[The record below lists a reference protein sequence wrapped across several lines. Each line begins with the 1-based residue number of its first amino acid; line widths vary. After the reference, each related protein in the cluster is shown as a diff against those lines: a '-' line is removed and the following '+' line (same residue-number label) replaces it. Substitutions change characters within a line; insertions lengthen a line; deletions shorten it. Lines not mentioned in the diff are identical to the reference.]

1 MISFKY
7 FDHTTRVKFGNAEMV
22 ISDAESEVRDG
33 LKSIAEG
40 LDEAVAEHGDEICQQ
55 IMAQDSLVDL
65 LHRAIQVRNLRD
77 ALQERD
83 LSTEENTI
91 LLSLQKCPVKWVQ
104 NEAKAALHEASIP
117 LAVDNHRADLK
128 QAPAVVVPGEGQE
141 IVATR
146 ELKAYR
152 AWENDARTEGRDS
165 VRFGELLVLDALDAL
180 RANQG
185 GAAT

>member
-77 ALQERD
+77 ALQERN
-83 LSTEENTI
+83 LSSEEKF
-91 LLSLQKCPVKWVQ
+91 LLQNLQECSVKWVQ
-104 NEAKAALHEASIP
+104 NEAKAALHEASMP
-117 LAVDNHRADLK
+117 MEVSA
-128 QAPAVVVPGEGQE
+128 
-141 IVATR
+141 
-146 ELKAYR
+146 
-152 AWENDARTEGRDS
+152 
-165 VRFGELLVLDALDAL
+165 
-180 RANQG
+180 
-185 GAAT
+185 

>member
-77 ALQERD
+77 ALQERN
-83 LSTEENTI
+83 LSSEEKF
-91 LLSLQKCPVKWVQ
+91 LLQSLQECPVKWVQ
-104 NEAKAALHEASIP
+104 NEAKAALHEASMP
-117 LAVDNHRADLK
+117 LEVSA
-128 QAPAVVVPGEGQE
+128 
-141 IVATR
+141 
-146 ELKAYR
+146 
-152 AWENDARTEGRDS
+152 
-165 VRFGELLVLDALDAL
+165 
-180 RANQG
+180 
-185 GAAT
+185 

>member
-7 FDHTTRVKFGNAEMV
+7 FDHTTRVKLGNAEMV

-77 ALQERD
+77 ALQERN
-83 LSTEENTI
+83 LSSEEKF
-91 LLSLQKCPVKWVQ
+91 LLQSLQECSVKWVQ
-104 NEAKAALHEASIP
+104 NEAKAALHEASMP
-117 LAVDNHRADLK
+117 LEKPPSKSMKFGQTLHEALLGDLPVDPVDRFSNCPKNTICTPYGCEVGGGSWPRC
-128 QAPAVVVPGEGQE
+128 PNPTQE
-141 IVATR
+141 QT
-146 ELKAYR
+146 
-152 AWENDARTEGRDS
+152 ENKP
-165 VRFGELLVLDALDAL
+165 
-180 RANQG
+180 
-185 GAAT
+185 